1 MDYRKLIE
9 KEAAKEIAAIEAM
22 EAKLGKEAVK
32 LQTELYRLLVDKYI
46 DALTTD
52 NNGNILFNS
61 KNISR
66 VNDLNK
72 TWAVFQEQYYQPV
85 LIEFAKDLVSI
96 VDVEAGYF
104 LALGKE
110 FDIAFE
116 FAKITDLISKQ
127 IGIDLATET
136 ITEGSYLYRLL
147 EGSQVKDQVANYV
160 LQNVSAK
167 ASFKE
172 MRKGLETMIKGD
184 ETVNG
189 EMVRYLRTYAYDSFS
204 NVQRS
209 IDLNIADTYGL
220 NSFVYSGD
228 IIKDTRAFCGGGDG
242 FENKVGQVF
251 TRDDLAEWE
260 SQDWAG
266 KNPDVPVEIS
276 LGGYNCRHTLMWIPD
291 EAVDYFKEGGEVI
304 TETTKD
310 LELEQESTLT
320 TLKGLKEYFSGE
332 GTKSISNDVAGYQ
345 FVKRASGE
353 MFQYSNGEYKSYR
366 TMDGFIKAVLYRTKR
381 G

>member
-1 MDYRKLIE
+1 MPDLKTI
-9 KEAAKEIAAIEAM
+9 IEAEAQKQIEALAAM
-22 EAKLGKEAVK
+22 EGKLGKEAVR
-32 LQTELYRLLVDKYI
+32 LQIELYRLLVDKYL

-52 NNGNILFNS
+52 SKGNILFNS

-72 TWAVFQEQYYQPV
+72 TWQVFQEQHYQPA

-96 VDVEAGYF
+96 VDVEAAYF
-104 LALGKE
+104 LAIGKE

-116 FAKITDLISKQ
+116 FGKITDLISKQ

-172 MRKGLETMIKGD
+172 MRKGLETLVKGD

-204 NVQRS
+204 NTQRA

-220 NSFVYSGD
+220 NSFIYSGD
-228 IIKDTRAFCGGGDG
+228 IIKDSREFCIERVHG
-242 FENKVGQVF
+242 VY

-260 SQDWAG
+260 GQEWAG

-291 EAVDYFKEGGEVI
+291 EAVDYFKPIE
-304 TETTKD
+304 
-310 LELEQESTLT
+310 
-320 TLKGLKEYFSGE
+320 
-332 GTKSISNDVAGYQ
+332 
-345 FVKRASGE
+345 
-353 MFQYSNGEYKSYR
+353 
-366 TMDGFIKAVLYRTKR
+366 
-381 G
+381 

>member
-9 KEAAKEIAAIEAM
+9 KEAAKEIAAIQAM
-22 EAKLGKEAVK
+22 EARLGKEAVK
-32 LQTELYRLLVDKYI
+32 LQTELYRLLVDKYL

-52 NNGNILFNS
+52 SKGNILFNS

-72 TWAVFQEQYYQPV
+72 TWTLFQEQHYQPA
-85 LIEFAKDLVSI
+85 LIDFAKDLVSI
-96 VDVEAGYF
+96 VDVEAAYF
-104 LALGKE
+104 LAIGKE

-167 ASFKE
+167 ASFRE
-172 MRKGLETMIKGD
+172 MRKGLETLVKGD

-204 NVQRS
+204 NIQRA

-220 NSFVYSGD
+220 NSFIYSGD
-228 IIKDTRAFCGGGDG
+228 IIKDSREFCIERVHG
-242 FENKVGQVF
+242 VY

-260 SQDWAG
+260 GQDWAG
-266 KNPDVPVEIS
+266 KNPDVPIEIS
-276 LGGYNCRHTLMWIPD
+276 LGGYNCRHFLMWIPD
-291 EAVDYFKEGGEVI
+291 EAVSYFK
-304 TETTKD
+304 D
-310 LELEQESTLT
+310 ES
-320 TLKGLKEYFSGE
+320 
-332 GTKSISNDVAGYQ
+332 
-345 FVKRASGE
+345 
-353 MFQYSNGEYKSYR
+353 
-366 TMDGFIKAVLYRTKR
+366 
-381 G
+381 

>member
-32 LQTELYRLLVDKYI
+32 LQTELYRLLVDKYL

-52 NNGNILFNS
+52 SKGNILFNS

-72 TWAVFQEQYYQPV
+72 TWILFQEQHYQPA
-85 LIEFAKDLVSI
+85 LIDFAKDLVSI
-96 VDVEAGYF
+96 VDVEAAYF
-104 LALGKE
+104 LAIGKE

-167 ASFKE
+167 ASFRE
-172 MRKGLETMIKGD
+172 MRKGLETLVKGD

-204 NVQRS
+204 NIQRA

-220 NSFVYSGD
+220 NSFIYSGD
-228 IIKDTRAFCGGGDG
+228 IIKDSREFCIERVHG
-242 FENKVGQVF
+242 VY

-260 SQDWAG
+260 GQDWAG
-266 KNPDVPVEIS
+266 KNPDVPIEIS
-276 LGGYNCRHTLMWIPD
+276 LGGYNCRHFLMWIPD
-291 EAVDYFKEGGEVI
+291 EAVSYFK
-304 TETTKD
+304 D
-310 LELEQESTLT
+310 ES
-320 TLKGLKEYFSGE
+320 
-332 GTKSISNDVAGYQ
+332 
-345 FVKRASGE
+345 
-353 MFQYSNGEYKSYR
+353 
-366 TMDGFIKAVLYRTKR
+366 
-381 G
+381 